1 MSKNV
6 AEPTCTLNQIKFAKK
21 QKREDLRGTYPVYL
35 GIIPSVRYKRRVE
48 ADFVPWKTRSGTLQQ
63 KKNPTY
69 QGVIS
74 VAEKQQCF

>member
-6 AEPTCTLNQIKFAKK
+6 AEPTLNQIKFAKK

-63 KKNPTY
+63 KKKKTY
-69 QGVIS
+69 LGVIS